1 VPYRCPGGRN
11 RKPRRCAEDIDNGY
25 AVDRVF
31 AETERQTERLLA
43 FLRLLV
49 LFVLAFVFWFVD
61 GWEQGQATMVPL
73 AGLTATTLGG
83 LAIAG
88 SRLFRPWV
96 PWVLATLDVVFL
108 IHCLAMFA
116 IATGQPLQLA
126 LETPAASVIFVFLAT
141 AAIRHRPFLVLYSGG
156 LFVLGWVVVW
166 MLAPPGGLPLTQ
178 TLTTDL
184 ARLAVVGLVA
194 FALFVAVNR
203 ARSTLVKS
211 ITEARLRANL
221 SRYFSP
227 QVVDRLAHA
236 GHAARAFRS
245 QKAAILFADLR
256 GFTAL
261 TEKMPPEDVA
271 AFLNE
276 YRRRIADPIISTRG
290 MIDKFIGDGVMA
302 VFGVPQPGPDDA
314 RDAMLAGV
322 GAVSAIAGWSQERTA
337 QGLPPVRIGV
347 GIHYGDV
354 IAGALGDEHRLEYTV
369 IGDAVNT
376 AARIEEEAAS
386 LGAPL
391 LISAEVVAAA
401 PGMDG
406 ELQLTALAPC
416 FLRGRSR
423 AVQLYRLKSE
433 AKAAMPVEGED
444 PTTLESRSPSSRHR
458 TAPTDDQ

>member
-1 VPYRCPGGRN
+1 MGTH
-11 RKPRRCAEDIDNGY
+11 
-25 AVDRVF
+25 VDHVF
-31 AETERQTERLLA
+31 AETERRTERLLA

-49 LFVLAFVFWFVD
+49 LVVLAFVFWFV
-61 GWEQGQATMVPL
+61 GAWEQGQATMVPL
-73 AGLTATTLGG
+73 AGLTAITLAG

-88 SRLFRPWV
+88 SRFFRPWV
-96 PWVLATLDVVFL
+96 PWVFATLDVVFL
-108 IHCLAMFA
+108 THCLAMFA

-156 LFVLGWVVVW
+156 LFVVGWAAIW
-166 MLAPPGGLPLTQ
+166 MLAPAAGSLPPQ
-178 TLTTDL
+178 TFTTDL

-194 FALFVAVNR
+194 FALFIAVDR
-203 ARSTLVKS
+203 ARSTLFKS

-227 QVVDRLAHA
+227 QVVEELAHA
-236 GHAARAFRS
+236 GRDARAFRS

-261 TEKMPPEDVA
+261 AERMPAEDVA
-271 AFLNE
+271 AFLNDF
-276 YRRRIADPIISTRG
+276 RRRVAEPINRHRG

-302 VFGVPQPGPDDA
+302 VFGVPQPGLDDA
-314 RDAMLAGV
+314 WS
-322 GAVSAIAGWSQERTA
+322 AVLGGMGMASAIADWSGERTA
-337 QGLPPVRIGV
+337 QGLPPVRIGI
-347 GIHYGDV
+347 GIHYGNV

-386 LGAPL
+386 LGATL

-401 PGMDG
+401 PNLER
-406 ELQLTALAPC
+406 ELPLTALPPRS
-416 FLRGRSR
+416 LRGRSGPIR
-423 AVQLYRLKSE
+423 LYHPASE
-433 AKAAMPVEGED
+433 AKECAARSGDKEADAGER
-444 PTTLESRSPSSRHR
+444 PLSSVYG
-458 TAPTDDQ
+458 

>member
-1 VPYRCPGGRN
+1 MG
-11 RKPRRCAEDIDNGY
+11 AD
-25 AVDRVF
+25 ADRLF
-31 AETERQTERLLA
+31 AETERRTERLLA

-49 LFVLAFVFWFVD
+49 LFVLAFVFWFV
-61 GWEQGQATMVPL
+61 GGREQGHATMLPL
-73 AGLTATTLGG
+73 TGLTATTLGG
-83 LAIAG
+83 LAIAET
-88 SRLFRPWV
+88 RLFRPWV
-96 PWVLATLDVVFL
+96 PWVLATLDVIFL
-108 IHCLAMFA
+108 IHCLKMLAVA
-116 IATGQPLQLA
+116 AGQPLQLA

-156 LFVLGWVVVW
+156 LFVVAWVAIW
-166 MLAPPGGLPLTQ
+166 LLAPAAGPRLPQALA
-178 TLTTDL
+178 TDL
-184 ARLAVVGLVA
+184 ARLAIVGLVA
-194 FALFVAVNR
+194 FALFIAVDR

-211 ITEARLRANL
+211 IIEARLRANL

-276 YRRRIADPIISTRG
+276 YRRRIAQPIVLHRG

-302 VFGVPQPGPDDA
+302 VFGVPQPGPDDSREA
-314 RDAMLAGV
+314 TLAGLGV
-322 GAVSAIAGWSQERTA
+322 VSAIAGWSRERTA
-337 QGLPPVRIGV
+337 QGQPPVRVGV

-386 LGAPL
+386 LGASL

-401 PGMDG
+401 AGLDA
-406 ELQLTALAPC
+406 ELHLTALSPR

-423 AVQLYRLKSE
+423 PVQLYRPKSE
-433 AKAAMPVEGED
+433 ATAAV
-444 PTTLESRSPSSRHR
+444 PTGHR
-458 TAPTDDQ
+458 LKSLP